1 MRIVGSLLFCD
12 YCKRIIGYV
21 NVDGACVLKDVRLLF
36 FVPIDSVASADEQ
49 VVLFR
54 ILERGPMKR
63 RCVTDDL
70 SDEPPF
76 KKLKFDNTRSVIG
89 LRARIEDDEPLQY
102 ECDQSVFFPPLDF
115 VEAIRWCF
123 RVG

>member
-1 MRIVGSLLFCD
+1 MLKKNSLQVLCVRLRECRNVRIVGSLLFCD
-12 YCKRIIGYV
+12 YCETIIGYV

-76 KKLKFDNTRSVIG
+76 KKLKFDKTRSVIVDACS
-89 LRARIEDDEPLQY
+89 R
-102 ECDQSVFFPPLDF
+102 
-115 VEAIRWCF
+115 
-123 RVG
+123 